1 MGRNVVG
8 KNTSLMFFVIRV
20 VCAVLFLTGS
30 MSFSWGEETKNTLL
44 SVPDLASELL
54 ETVVNISTAQTVD
67 GTEQDDNFS
76 VPIIPPDSLLQ
87 EYFSDFFTPKD
98 GQKDSQFQKVRSLGS
113 GFVID
118 AQKGLI
124 VTNYHVIVDADDIEV
139 NFTDGTKLKAKLL
152 GKDSKT
158 DLALLQVDTG
168 SKKLKAVRFGDSEK
182 ARIGDW
188 VMAIGNPYGFGG
200 SVTVGIISARNRD
213 LNAGPYDNFIQ
224 TDAAINRGNSGGPL
238 FDRNGEVIG
247 INTAIISPSGGSI
260 GIGFA
265 IPSDMALSV
274 INQLRDFGEVRRGW
288 LAIRIQ
294 PVTEDIAKKL
304 KLGKAMGALVAGKI
318 EQEDVD
324 NSQLQTG
331 DVILSL
337 GDTKIK
343 HARDLPRLV
352 AESSQGKVIDVIV
365 LRNGQEKTVQ
375 VKLGRLIETDVN
387 ENSEDT
393 NVKEDTAEKPDDEK
407 NSALSKSV
415 TMEFMGM
422 TLSELAEDLRHRYSI
437 TDKLHGLVVI
447 SVAQNSAADK
457 KRIRVGEVIVDI
469 NQSSV
474 TTIHAAKK
482 RIYKLREAGRKNA
495 LFIVARPDGELRL
508 VTIPMD

>member
-1 MGRNVVG
+1 MDRSIVS
-8 KNTSLMFFVIRV
+8 KNTFLKFFITRV
-20 VCAVLFLTGS
+20 VFCVTLFLSGS
-30 MSFSWGEETKNTLL
+30 VSLSWGAETSKALL
-44 SVPDLASELL
+44 SIPDLASELL
-54 ETVVNISTAQTVD
+54 ETVVNISTAQTVE
-67 GTEQDDNFS
+67 GTEQDANTS
-76 VPIIPPDSLLQ
+76 VPVIPKDSLLE

-118 AQKGLI
+118 AQKGII

-158 DLALLQVDTG
+158 DLALLQVDAG

-247 INTAIISPSGGSI
+247 INTAIVSPSGGSI

-274 INQLRDFGEVRRGW
+274 INQLRDFGEIRRGW

-294 PVTEDIAKKL
+294 PVTEDIAKSL
-304 KLGKAMGALVAGKI
+304 KLDNAVGALVAGKI
-318 EQEDVD
+318 EQTEENNVD

-331 DVILSL
+331 DVILSF
-337 GDTKIK
+337 GNSKIK

-352 AESSQGKVIDVIV
+352 AESSEGKVVDVTI
-365 LRNGQEKTVQ
+365 LRNGQEATVK
-375 VKLGRLIETDVN
+375 VKLGRLIETDPN
-387 ENSEDT
+387 EDT
-393 NVKEDTAEKPDDEK
+393 EEVDDKK
-407 NSALSKSV
+407 NQDLSKNV
-415 TMEFMGM
+415 TMQFMGM
-422 TLSELAEDLRHRYSI
+422 TLSELTEDLRHRYSI
-437 TDKLHGLVVI
+437 SDKLRGLVVT

-469 NQSSV
+469 NQSSI
-474 TTIHAAKK
+474 TTINEAKK
-482 RIYKLREAGRKNA
+482 RIHKLREAGRKNA
-495 LFIVARPDGELRL
+495 LFIVARPDGELRF
-508 VTIPMD
+508 VTLLMD

>member
-1 MGRNVVG
+1 MGRSVVS
-8 KNTSLMFFVIRV
+8 KSKFLKSFITRV
-20 VCAVLFLTGS
+20 VFCVILFLSGS
-30 MSFSWGEETKNTLL
+30 MSLSWGGETDKTLL

-54 ETVVNISTAQTVD
+54 ETVVNISTAQTVE
-67 GTEQDDNFS
+67 GTEQDENTS
-76 VPIIPPDSLLQ
+76 VPVIPKDSLLE
-87 EYFSDFFTPKD
+87 EYFNDFFTPKE
-98 GQKDSQFQKVRSLGS
+98 GEKNSQFQKVRSLGS

-118 AQKGLI
+118 AQKGII

-158 DLALLQVDTG
+158 DLALLQVDVG
-168 SKKLKAVRFGDSEK
+168 RKKLKAVRFGDSEK

-247 INTAIISPSGGSI
+247 INTAIVSPSGGSI

-274 INQLRDFGEVRRGW
+274 INQLRDFGEIRRGW

-294 PVTEDIAKKL
+294 PVTEDIAKSL
-304 KLGKAMGALVAGKI
+304 KLDSAVGALVAGKI
-318 EQEDVD
+318 EQTEENNVD

-331 DVILSL
+331 DVILSF
-337 GDTKIK
+337 GNSKIK

-352 AESSQGKVIDVIV
+352 AESSEGRVVDVII
-365 LRNGQEKTVQ
+365 LRNGQEKTVR
-375 VKLGRLIETDVN
+375 VKLGRLIETDAN
-387 ENSEDT
+387 EDT
-393 NVKEDTAEKPDDEK
+393 EEEVDDKK
-407 NSALSKSV
+407 NNDLPKGV
-415 TMEFMGM
+415 TMQLMGM
-422 TLSELAEDLRHRYSI
+422 TLSELTEDLRHRYSI
-437 TDKLHGLVVI
+437 SDKLRGLVVI

-469 NQSSV
+469 NQSAV
-474 TTIHAAKK
+474 TTIDEAKK
-482 RIYKLREAGRKNA
+482 RLHKLREAGRKNA
-495 LFIVARPDGELRL
+495 LFIVAHPDGELRF

>member
-1 MGRNVVG
+1 MDRSVVS
-8 KNTSLMFFVIRV
+8 KNTFLKFFITRV
-20 VCAVLFLTGS
+20 VFCVTLFLSGS
-30 MSFSWGEETKNTLL
+30 VSLSWGAETSKALL
-44 SVPDLASELL
+44 SIPDLASELL
-54 ETVVNISTAQTVD
+54 ETVVNISTAQTVE
-67 GTEQDDNFS
+67 GTEQDENTA
-76 VPIIPPDSLLQ
+76 VPIIPKDSLLE

-118 AQKGLI
+118 AQRGII

-158 DLALLQVDTG
+158 DLALLQVDAG

-247 INTAIISPSGGSI
+247 INTAIVSPSGGSI

-274 INQLRDFGEVRRGW
+274 INQLRDFGEIRRGW

-294 PVTEDIAKKL
+294 PVTEDIAKSL
-304 KLGKAMGALVAGKI
+304 KLDNAVGALVAGKI
-318 EQEDVD
+318 EQTKENNVD

-331 DVILSL
+331 DIILSF
-337 GDTKIK
+337 GNSKIK

-352 AESSQGKVIDVIV
+352 AESSEGKVVDVTV
-365 LRNGQEKTVQ
+365 LRNGQEETVK
-375 VKLGRLIETDVN
+375 VKLGRLIETDPN
-387 ENSEDT
+387 EDT
-393 NVKEDTAEKPDDEK
+393 EEVDDKK
-407 NSALSKSV
+407 NQDLSKNV
-415 TMEFMGM
+415 TMQFMGM
-422 TLSELAEDLRHRYSI
+422 TLSELTEDLRHRYSI
-437 TDKLHGLVVI
+437 SDKLRGLVVTA
-447 SVAQNSAADK
+447 VAQNSAADK

-469 NQSSV
+469 NQSSI
-474 TTIHAAKK
+474 TTIDEAKR
-482 RIYKLREAGRKNA
+482 RIHKLREAGRKNA
-495 LFIVARPDGELRL
+495 LFIVARPDGELRF
-508 VTIPMD
+508 VTILMD

>member
-1 MGRNVVG
+1 MGKNVVD
-8 KNTSLMFFVIRV
+8 KNTSLKLFVTRFV
-20 VCAVLFLTGS
+20 VCVILFLSGPV
-30 MSFSWGEETKNTLL
+30 SFSWGEETKDIPI
-44 SVPDLASELL
+44 PDLASELL
-54 ETVVNISTAQTVD
+54 ETVVNISIAQTVD
-67 GTEQDDNFS
+67 GTEQDENVS
-76 VPIIPPDSLLQ
+76 VPTIPKDSLLQ

-98 GQKDSQFQKVRSLGS
+98 GQKDSQFQKVHSLGS

-139 NFTDGTKLKAKLL
+139 NFTDGSKLKAKLL

-158 DLALLQVDTG
+158 DLALLQVDAG

-182 ARIGDW
+182 TRIGDW

-238 FDRNGEVIG
+238 FDRSGRVIG

-274 INQLRDFGEVRRGW
+274 INQLRDFGEIRRGW

-294 PVTEDIAKKL
+294 PVTEDIAKSL
-304 KLGKAMGALVAGKI
+304 KLDHAVGALIAGKM
-318 EQEDVD
+318 EQTDVD

-331 DVILSL
+331 DVILSF
-337 GDTKIK
+337 GDIEIK

-352 AESSQGKVIDVIV
+352 AESPEGKVVDVTV
-365 LRNGQEKTVQ
+365 LRDGKKKIVT
-375 VKLGRLIETDVN
+375 VKLGRLIETDTN
-387 ENSEDT
+387 ENTEEKSE
-393 NVKEDTAEKPDDEK
+393 NEE
-407 NSALSKSV
+407 NNALTKSM
-415 TMEFMGM
+415 TMQFMGM
-422 TLSELAEDLRHRYSI
+422 TLSELTEDLRHHYSI
-437 TDKLHGLVVI
+437 TDNKLQGLVVTSI
-447 SVAQNSAADK
+447 VQNGAADK
-457 KRIRVGEVIVDI
+457 KRIRTGEVIVEI

-474 TTIHAAKK
+474 TTIEDAKK
-482 RIYKLREAGRKNA
+482 RIHKLREAGRKNA
-495 LFIVARPDGELRL
+495 LCVIARPDGELRV
-508 VTIPMD
+508 VTIPME

>member
-1 MGRNVVG
+1 MDRSVVS
-8 KNTSLMFFVIRV
+8 KNTFLKSFITKVVFCGIFF
-20 VCAVLFLTGS
+20 LSGS
-30 MSFSWGEETKNTLL
+30 ASFSWGAETSKVLL
-44 SVPDLASELL
+44 SIPDLASELL
-54 ETVVNISTAQTVD
+54 ETVVNISTAQTVE
-67 GTEQDDNFS
+67 GTEQDENAS
-76 VPIIPPDSLLQ
+76 VPVIPKNSLLE

-98 GQKDSQFQKVRSLGS
+98 GQKDGQFQKVRSLGS

-118 AQKGLI
+118 AQKGII

-158 DLALLQVDTG
+158 DLALLQVDAG
-168 SKKLKAVRFGDSEK
+168 NKKLKAVRFGDSKK

-247 INTAIISPSGGSI
+247 INTAIVSPSGGSI

-274 INQLRDFGEVRRGW
+274 INQLRDFGEIRRGW

-294 PVTEDIAKKL
+294 PVTEDIAKSL
-304 KLGKAMGALVAGKI
+304 KLNNAVGALVAGKI
-318 EQEDVD
+318 EHTEENNVD

-331 DVILSL
+331 DVILSF
-337 GDTKIK
+337 GNSKIK

-352 AESSQGKVIDVIV
+352 AESSEGKVMEVTI

-375 VKLGRLIETDVN
+375 VKLGRLIETDAN
-387 ENSEDT
+387 EDT
-393 NVKEDTAEKPDDEK
+393 EEGVDNKK
-407 NSALSKSV
+407 NNDLSKNM
-415 TMEFMGM
+415 TMQFVGM
-422 TLSELAEDLRHRYSI
+422 TLSELTEDLRHRYSI
-437 TDKLHGLVVI
+437 SDKLQGLVVT
-447 SVAQNSAADK
+447 SVTQNSAADK

-474 TTIHAAKK
+474 TTIDEVKK
-482 RIYKLREAGRKNA
+482 RIHKLREAGRKNA
-495 LFIVARPDGELRL
+495 LFIVARPDGELRF
-508 VTIPMD
+508 VTILMD

>member
-1 MGRNVVG
+1 MGRSIVSRNIFL
-8 KNTSLMFFVIRV
+8 KSFITRV
-20 VCAVLFLTGS
+20 VFCVLLFLSGS
-30 MSFSWGEETKNTLL
+30 MRLSWSAETNKALP

-54 ETVVNISTAQTVD
+54 ETVVNISTAQTVE
-67 GTEQDDNFS
+67 GTEQDENTS
-76 VPIIPPDSLLQ
+76 IPVIPKDSLLE
-87 EYFSDFFTPKD
+87 EYFNDFFTPKE
-98 GQKDSQFQKVRSLGS
+98 GEKNSQFQKVRSLGS

-118 AQKGLI
+118 AQKGII

-158 DLALLQVDTG
+158 DLALLQVDAG

-247 INTAIISPSGGSI
+247 INTAIVSPSGGSI

-274 INQLRDFGEVRRGW
+274 INQLREFGEIRRGW

-294 PVTEDIAKKL
+294 PVTEDIAKSLKL
-304 KLGKAMGALVAGKI
+304 KNAVGALVAGKV
-318 EQEDVD
+318 EQTEKNNVD

-331 DVILSL
+331 DVILSF
-337 GDTKIK
+337 GNSKIK
-343 HARDLPRLV
+343 HAHDLPRLV
-352 AESSQGKVIDVIV
+352 AESSEGRVVNVTIF
-365 LRNGQEKTVQ
+365 RNGQEKTVK
-375 VKLGRLIETDVN
+375 VKLGRLIETDDN
-387 ENSEDT
+387 EDT
-393 NVKEDTAEKPDDEK
+393 EEEVDDK
-407 NSALSKSV
+407 KGNDLPKSV
-415 TMEFMGM
+415 TMQLMGM
-422 TLSELAEDLRHRYSI
+422 TLSELTEDLRHRYSI
-437 TDKLHGLVVI
+437 SDKLRGLVVT
-447 SVAQNSAADK
+447 SVTQNSAADK

-469 NQSSV
+469 NQSAI
-474 TTIHAAKK
+474 TTIDEAKK
-482 RIYKLREAGRKNA
+482 RFHKLREAGRKNV
-495 LFIVARPDGELRL
+495 LFIIARPDGELRF

>member
-1 MGRNVVG
+1 MGRNIIG
-8 KNTSLMFFVIRV
+8 KNTSLKFFATRV
-20 VCAVLFLTGS
+20 VVCVVMFLS
-30 MSFSWGEETKNTLL
+30 ASISFSWGEETKNAHLPI
-44 SVPDLASELL
+44 PDLAAELL
-54 ETVVNISTAQTVD
+54 ETVVNISTAQTVQ
-67 GTEQDDNFS
+67 GSEQDEYTS
-76 VPIIPPDSLLQ
+76 VPVIPKDSLLQ

-98 GQKDSQFQKVRSLGS
+98 GQKDSQLQKVRSLGS

-118 AQKGLI
+118 AQRGLI

-158 DLALLQVDTG
+158 DLALLQVDVG
-168 SKKLKAVRFGDSEK
+168 NKKLKAVRFGDSEK

-274 INQLRDFGEVRRGW
+274 INQLRDFGEIRRGW

-294 PVTEDIAKKL
+294 PVTEDIAKSL
-304 KLGKAMGALVAGKI
+304 KLDNAVGALVAGKI
-318 EQEDVD
+318 EQADVD
-324 NSQLQTG
+324 NNQLQDG
-331 DVILSL
+331 DVILSF

-352 AESSQGKVIDVIV
+352 AESPEGKVVDVTV

-375 VKLGRLIETDVN
+375 VKLGRLIETDAN
-387 ENSEDT
+387 EDT
-393 NVKEDTAEKPDDEK
+393 EEESDDEK
-407 NSALSKSV
+407 NSSVSKSV
-415 TMEFMGM
+415 TMQFMGM
-422 TLSELAEDLRHRYSI
+422 TLSELTVDLRHRYSI
-437 TDKLHGLVVI
+437 TDKVQGLVVI
-447 SVAQNSAADK
+447 SVTQNSAADK
-457 KRIRVGEVIVDI
+457 KRIRIGEVIVDI

-474 TTIHAAKK
+474 TTIDEAKK
-482 RIYKLREAGRKNA
+482 RIHKLREAGRKNA
-495 LFIVARPDGELRL
+495 LFVVAQPDGELRF

>member
-1 MGRNVVG
+1 MGRSVVSR
-8 KNTSLMFFVIRV
+8 NTFLKSFITRV
-20 VCAVLFLTGS
+20 VFCVILFLSGS
-30 MSFSWGEETKNTLL
+30 VRLSWGEEINKTLL

-54 ETVVNISTAQTVD
+54 ETVVNISTAQTVE
-67 GTEQDDNFS
+67 GTEQDENTS
-76 VPIIPPDSLLQ
+76 VPVIPKDSLLG
-87 EYFSDFFTPKD
+87 EYFNDFFTPKD
-98 GQKDSQFQKVRSLGS
+98 GQKNSQFQKVRSLGS

-118 AQKGLI
+118 AQKGII

-158 DLALLQVDTG
+158 DLALLQVDAG
-168 SKKLKAVRFGDSEK
+168 IKKLKAVRFGDSEK

-247 INTAIISPSGGSI
+247 VNTAIVSPSGGSI

-274 INQLRDFGEVRRGW
+274 INQLRDFGEIRRGW

-294 PVTEDIAKKL
+294 PVTEDIAKSL
-304 KLGKAMGALVAGKI
+304 KLDNAVGALVAGKI
-318 EQEDVD
+318 EQTEENNVD

-331 DVILSL
+331 DVILSF
-337 GDTKIK
+337 GNSKIK

-352 AESSQGKVIDVIV
+352 AESVEGKVVDVTV
-365 LRNGQEKTVQ
+365 LRNGQEKTVK
-375 VKLGRLIETDVN
+375 VKLGRLIETDA
-387 ENSEDT
+387 SEDT
-393 NVKEDTAEKPDDEK
+393 EEEVDDQK
-407 NSALSKSV
+407 NDDPSKSV
-415 TMEFMGM
+415 TMQLMGM
-422 TLSELAEDLRHRYSI
+422 TLSELTEDLRHCYSI
-437 TDKLHGLVVI
+437 SDKLQGLVVT
-447 SVAQNSAADK
+447 SVAENSAADK

-469 NQSSV
+469 NQSAI
-474 TTIHAAKK
+474 TTIDGAKK
-482 RIYKLREAGRKNA
+482 RFHKLREAGRKNA
-495 LFIVARPDGELRL
+495 LFIVARPDGELRF

>member
-1 MGRNVVG
+1 MDRSVVS
-8 KNTSLMFFVIRV
+8 KNTFLKFFITRV
-20 VCAVLFLTGS
+20 VFCVTLFLSGS
-30 MSFSWGEETKNTLL
+30 GLSWGAETSKALL
-44 SVPDLASELL
+44 SIPDLASELL
-54 ETVVNISTAQTVD
+54 ETVVNISTAQTVE
-67 GTEQDDNFS
+67 GTEQDENTS
-76 VPIIPPDSLLQ
+76 VPVIPKDSLLE

-98 GQKDSQFQKVRSLGS
+98 AQKDSQFQKVRSLGS

-118 AQKGLI
+118 AQKGII

-158 DLALLQVDTG
+158 DLALLQVDAG

-247 INTAIISPSGGSI
+247 INTAIVSPSGGSI

-274 INQLRDFGEVRRGW
+274 INQLRDFGEIRRGW

-294 PVTEDIAKKL
+294 PVTEDIAKSL
-304 KLGKAMGALVAGKI
+304 KLDNAVGALVAGKI
-318 EQEDVD
+318 EQTEENNVD

-331 DVILSL
+331 DVILSF
-337 GDTKIK
+337 GNSKIK

-352 AESSQGKVIDVIV
+352 AESSEGKVVDVTV
-365 LRNGQEKTVQ
+365 LRNGQEETVK
-375 VKLGRLIETDVN
+375 VKLGRLIETDPN
-387 ENSEDT
+387 EDT
-393 NVKEDTAEKPDDEK
+393 EEEVDDKK
-407 NSALSKSV
+407 NQDLSKNV
-415 TMEFMGM
+415 TMQFMGM
-422 TLSELAEDLRHRYSI
+422 TLSELTEDLRHRYSI
-437 TDKLHGLVVI
+437 SDKLRGLVVT

-469 NQSSV
+469 NQSSI
-474 TTIHAAKK
+474 TTIDEAKK
-482 RIYKLREAGRKNA
+482 RIHKLREAGRKNA
-495 LFIVARPDGELRL
+495 LFIVARPDGELRF
-508 VTIPMD
+508 VTLLMD

>member
-1 MGRNVVG
+1 MDGSVVS
-8 KNTSLMFFVIRV
+8 KSKFLKSFITRVIFCV
-20 VCAVLFLTGS
+20 ALFLSGS
-30 MSFSWGEETKNTLL
+30 IGLSWGAETSKGLL
-44 SVPDLASELL
+44 SIPDLASELL
-54 ETVVNISTAQTVD
+54 ETVVNISTAQTVE
-67 GTEQDDNFS
+67 GTEQDENTS
-76 VPIIPPDSLLQ
+76 IPVIPKDSLLE

-118 AQKGLI
+118 AQKGII

-158 DLALLQVDTG
+158 DLALLQVDAG
-168 SKKLKAVRFGDSEK
+168 NKKLKAVRFGDSEK

-247 INTAIISPSGGSI
+247 INTAIVSPSGGSI

-274 INQLRDFGEVRRGW
+274 INQLRDFGEIRRGW

-294 PVTEDIAKKL
+294 PVTEDIAKSL
-304 KLGKAMGALVAGKI
+304 KLGSAVGALVAGKI
-318 EQEDVD
+318 EQTEGNDVD
-324 NSQLQTG
+324 NSQLQIG
-331 DVILSL
+331 DVILSF
-337 GDTKIK
+337 GNSKIK
-343 HARDLPRLV
+343 YARDLPRLV
-352 AESSQGKVIDVIV
+352 AESSEGRVVDVTI
-365 LRNGQEKTVQ
+365 LRNGQEKTVK
-375 VKLGRLIETDVN
+375 VKLGRLIETDAN
-387 ENSEDT
+387 EET
-393 NVKEDTAEKPDDEK
+393 EEEVDDKK
-407 NSALSKSV
+407 NNDLPKSV
-415 TMEFMGM
+415 TMQLMGM
-422 TLSELAEDLRHRYSI
+422 TLSELTEDLRYRYSI
-437 TDKLHGLVVI
+437 SDKLRGLVVT
-447 SVAQNSAADK
+447 SVAQNSAADR
-457 KRIRVGEVIVDI
+457 KRIRIGEVIVDI
-469 NQSSV
+469 NQSAI
-474 TTIHAAKK
+474 TTIDEAKK
-482 RIYKLREAGRKNA
+482 RLHKLREAGRKNA
-495 LFIVARPDGELRL
+495 LFIVARPDGELRF

>member
-1 MGRNVVG
+1 MDSSVVS
-8 KNTSLMFFVIRV
+8 KSEFLKSFITRVIFCV
-20 VCAVLFLTGS
+20 VLFLSGSTGL
-30 MSFSWGEETKNTLL
+30 SWGAETSKGLL
-44 SVPDLASELL
+44 SIPDLAAELL
-54 ETVVNISTAQTVD
+54 ETVVNISTAQTVE
-67 GTEQDDNFS
+67 GTEQDENTS
-76 VPIIPPDSLLQ
+76 VPVIPKDSLLE

-118 AQKGLI
+118 AQKGII

-158 DLALLQVDTG
+158 DLALLQVDAG
-168 SKKLKAVRFGDSEK
+168 NKKLKAVRFGDSEK

-247 INTAIISPSGGSI
+247 INTAIVSPSGGSI

-274 INQLRDFGEVRRGW
+274 INQLRDFGEIRRGW

-294 PVTEDIAKKL
+294 PVTEDIAKSL
-304 KLGKAMGALVAGKI
+304 KLGSAVGALVAGKI
-318 EQEDVD
+318 EQTEGNNVD

-331 DVILSL
+331 DVILSF
-337 GDTKIK
+337 GNSKIK

-352 AESSQGKVIDVIV
+352 AESSEGRVVDVTI
-365 LRNGQEKTVQ
+365 LRNGQEKTVK
-375 VKLGRLIETDVN
+375 VKLGRLIETDAN
-387 ENSEDT
+387 EET
-393 NVKEDTAEKPDDEK
+393 EEEVDDQK
-407 NSALSKSV
+407 NSDLPKSV
-415 TMEFMGM
+415 TMQLMGM
-422 TLSELAEDLRHRYSI
+422 TLSELTEDLRHRYSI
-437 TDKLHGLVVI
+437 SDKLQGLVVT

-457 KRIRVGEVIVDI
+457 KRIRIGEVIVDI
-469 NQSSV
+469 NQSAI
-474 TTIHAAKK
+474 TTIDEAKK
-482 RIYKLREAGRKNA
+482 RLHKLRETGRKNA
-495 LFIVARPDGELRL
+495 LFIVARPDGELRF

>member
-1 MGRNVVG
+1 MDRSIVSRNIFL
-8 KNTSLMFFVIRV
+8 KSFITRV
-20 VCAVLFLTGS
+20 VFCVILFLSGS
-30 MSFSWGEETKNTLL
+30 MRLSWSAEINKTLP

-54 ETVVNISTAQTVD
+54 ETVVNISTAQTVE
-67 GTEQDDNFS
+67 GTEQDENTS
-76 VPIIPPDSLLQ
+76 IPVIPKDSLLE
-87 EYFSDFFTPKD
+87 EYFNDFFTPKE
-98 GQKDSQFQKVRSLGS
+98 GEKNSQFQKVRSLGS

-158 DLALLQVDTG
+158 DLALLQVDAG

-247 INTAIISPSGGSI
+247 INTAIVSPSGGSI

-265 IPSDMALSV
+265 IPSDMALSI
-274 INQLRDFGEVRRGW
+274 INQLRDFGEIRRGW

-294 PVTEDIAKKL
+294 PVTEDIAKSL
-304 KLGKAMGALVAGKI
+304 KLENAVGALVAGKI
-318 EQEDVD
+318 EQTEKNNVD

-331 DVILSL
+331 DVILSF
-337 GDTKIK
+337 GNAKIK

-352 AESSQGKVIDVIV
+352 AESSEGRVVDVTI
-365 LRNGQEKTVQ
+365 LRNGQEKV
-375 VKLGRLIETDVN
+375 VKVRLGRLIETDDN
-387 ENSEDT
+387 EDIEEEVDD
-393 NVKEDTAEKPDDEK
+393 KENNDLP
-407 NSALSKSV
+407 KSV
-415 TMEFMGM
+415 TMQLMGM
-422 TLSELAEDLRHRYSI
+422 TLSELTEDLRHRYSI
-437 TDKLHGLVVI
+437 SDKLRGLVVT

-469 NQSSV
+469 NQSAI
-474 TTIHAAKK
+474 TTIDDAKK
-482 RIYKLREAGRKNA
+482 RFYKLREAGRKNV
-495 LFIVARPDGELRL
+495 LLIVARPDGELRF
-508 VTIPMD
+508 VTIPID

>member
-1 MGRNVVG
+1 MDGSVVSKSG
-8 KNTSLMFFVIRV
+8 FLKSFITRIVFCV
-20 VCAVLFLTGS
+20 VLFLSGS
-30 MSFSWGEETKNTLL
+30 MRLSWGAETSEALL
-44 SVPDLASELL
+44 SIPDLASELL
-54 ETVVNISTAQTVD
+54 ETVVNISTAQTVE
-67 GTEQDDNFS
+67 GTEQDENTL
-76 VPIIPPDSLLQ
+76 VPVIPKDSLLE
-87 EYFSDFFTPKD
+87 EYFNDFFTPKD

-118 AQKGLI
+118 AQKGII

-158 DLALLQVDTG
+158 DLALLQVDAG

-200 SVTVGIISARNRD
+200 SVTIGIISARNRD

-238 FDRNGEVIG
+238 FDRKGEVIG
-247 INTAIISPSGGSI
+247 INTAIVSPSGGSI

-265 IPSDMALSV
+265 IPSDMALSI

-294 PVTEDIAKKL
+294 PVTEDIAKSL
-304 KLGKAMGALVAGKI
+304 KLDKAVGALVAGKI
-318 EQEDVD
+318 EQTEESDVD
-324 NSQLQTG
+324 NSALQTG
-331 DVILSL
+331 DVILSF
-337 GDTKIK
+337 GSFKIK

-352 AESSQGKVIDVIV
+352 AESSEGKVVDVTI
-365 LRNGQEKTVQ
+365 LRNGQEKTVK
-375 VKLGRLIETDVN
+375 VKLGHLIETDTNTN
-387 ENSEDT
+387 EET
-393 NVKEDTAEKPDDEK
+393 EEEVDDKK
-407 NSALSKSV
+407 NNDLPKNV
-415 TMEFMGM
+415 TMQLMGM
-422 TLSELAEDLRHRYSI
+422 TLSELTEDLHHHYSI
-437 TDKLHGLVVI
+437 SDKLQGLVVT
-447 SVAQNSAADK
+447 SVVQNSAADR

-469 NQSSV
+469 NQSAV
-474 TTIHAAKK
+474 TSIDEAKK
-482 RIYKLREAGRKNA
+482 RLHKLREAGRKNA
-495 LFIVARPDGELRL
+495 LFIVARPDGELRF

>member
-1 MGRNVVG
+1 MGRNTFL
-8 KNTSLMFFVIRV
+8 KFFATKIV
-20 VCAVLFLTGS
+20 VCVVLFLLTS
-30 MSFSWGEETKNTLL
+30 ISFSWGEETKNTHLPI
-44 SVPDLASELL
+44 PDLAAELL
-54 ETVVNISTAQTVD
+54 ETVVNISTAQIVE
-67 GTEQDDNFS
+67 GTEQDEYTS
-76 VPIIPPDSLLQ
+76 VPVIPKDSLLQ
-87 EYFSDFFTPKD
+87 EYFSDFFTPKN
-98 GQKDSQFQKVRSLGS
+98 GQKDSQFQKVPSLGS

-158 DLALLQVDTG
+158 DLALLQVDAG
-168 SKKLKAVRFGDSEK
+168 NKKLKAVRFGDSEK

-224 TDAAINRGNSGGPL
+224 TDAAINRGSSGGPL

-274 INQLRDFGEVRRGW
+274 INQLRDFGEIRRGW

-294 PVTEDIAKKL
+294 PVTEDIAKSL
-304 KLGKAMGALVAGKI
+304 KLDDAVGALVAGKI
-318 EQEDVD
+318 EQANVD
-324 NSQLQTG
+324 NSQLQDG
-331 DVILSL
+331 DVILSF
-337 GDTKIK
+337 GDAKIK

-352 AESSQGKVIDVIV
+352 AESPEGKVVDVTV
-365 LRNGQEKTVQ
+365 FRDGQEKTVQ
-375 VKLGRLIETDVN
+375 VKLGRLIETDAN
-387 ENSEDT
+387 ENTEEES
-393 NVKEDTAEKPDDEK
+393 DDEK
-407 NSALSKSV
+407 NSSVSKSMTV
-415 TMEFMGM
+415 QFMGM
-422 TLSELAEDLRHRYSI
+422 TLSELTADLRHRYSI
-437 TDKLHGLVVI
+437 TDKVRGLVVT
-447 SVAQNSAADK
+447 SVTQNSAADK
-457 KRIRVGEVIVDI
+457 KRIRIGEVIVDI

-474 TTIHAAKK
+474 TTIDEAKK
-482 RIYKLREAGRKNA
+482 RIHKLREAGRKNA
-495 LFIVARPDGELRL
+495 LCIVAQPDGELRF
-508 VTIPMD
+508 VTIPID

>member
-1 MGRNVVG
+1 MGKNIRD
-8 KNTSLMFFVIRV
+8 KNTSLKRFAIGAAISV
-20 VCAVLFLTGS
+20 VLF
-30 MSFSWGEETKNTLL
+30 FSGLMNCWSREGVYETTPL
-44 SVPDLASELL
+44 SIPDLAAELL

-67 GTEQDDNFS
+67 GTEQDELTS
-76 VPIIPPDSLLQ
+76 VPVIPKDSLLQ
-87 EYFSDFFTPKD
+87 EYFSDFFTPED
-98 GQKDSQFQKVRSLGS
+98 GKGSQYQKVRSLGS

-118 AQKGLI
+118 ARRGLI

-158 DLALLQVDTG
+158 DLALLQVEVG
-168 SKKLKAVRFGDSEK
+168 RKKLKAVRFADSEK

-188 VMAIGNPYGFGG
+188 VMAIGNPYGFGS

-274 INQLRDFGEVRRGW
+274 INQLRDFGEIRRGW

-294 PVTEDIAKKL
+294 PVTEGIAKSL
-304 KLGKAMGALVAGKI
+304 KLENPVGALVAGKM
-318 EQEDVD
+318 EQTDVD
-324 NSQLQTG
+324 NSQLHIG
-331 DVILSL
+331 DIILSF
-337 GDTKIK
+337 GSAQIK

-352 AESSQGKVIDVIV
+352 AESQEGKVVDVTV
-365 LRNGQEKTVQ
+365 LRNGQEKTVK
-375 VKLGRLIETDVN
+375 VKLGRLIETDAN
-387 ENSEDT
+387 EDT
-393 NVKEDTAEKPDDEK
+393 VEESDDEK
-407 NSALSKSV
+407 SGALSKSV
-415 TMEFMGM
+415 TMQFMGM
-422 TLSELAEDLRHRYSI
+422 TLSELTADLRQRYSI
-437 TDKLHGLVVI
+437 TDKLRGLVVT

-457 KRIRVGEVIVDI
+457 KRIRAGEVIVDI
-469 NQSSV
+469 NQSAV
-474 TTIHAAKK
+474 TTIDQAQK
-482 RIYKLREAGRKNA
+482 RVHKLREAGRKNA
-495 LFIVARPDGELRL
+495 LFIVARPDGELRF
-508 VTIPMD
+508 VTLPMD

>member
-1 MGRNVVG
+1 MGRNIIG
-8 KNTSLMFFVIRV
+8 KNTSLKFFATRV
-20 VCAVLFLTGS
+20 VVCVVMFLS
-30 MSFSWGEETKNTLL
+30 ASISFSWGEETKNAHLPI
-44 SVPDLASELL
+44 PDLAAELL
-54 ETVVNISTAQTVD
+54 ETVVNISTAQTVQ
-67 GTEQDDNFS
+67 GSEQDEYTS
-76 VPIIPPDSLLQ
+76 VPVIPKDSLLQ

-98 GQKDSQFQKVRSLGS
+98 GQKDSQLQKVRSLGS

-118 AQKGLI
+118 AQRGLI

-158 DLALLQVDTG
+158 DLALLQVDAG
-168 SKKLKAVRFGDSEK
+168 NKKLKAVRFGDSEK

-274 INQLRDFGEVRRGW
+274 INQLRDFGEIRRGW

-294 PVTEDIAKKL
+294 PVTEDIAKSL
-304 KLGKAMGALVAGKI
+304 KLDNAVGALVAGKI
-318 EQEDVD
+318 EQADVD
-324 NSQLQTG
+324 NSQLQDG
-331 DVILSL
+331 DVILSF

-352 AESSQGKVIDVIV
+352 AESREGKVVDVTV

-375 VKLGRLIETDVN
+375 VKLGRLIETDAN
-387 ENSEDT
+387 EDT
-393 NVKEDTAEKPDDEK
+393 EEESDDEK
-407 NSALSKSV
+407 NSSVSKSV
-415 TMEFMGM
+415 TMQFMGM
-422 TLSELAEDLRHRYSI
+422 TLSELTVDLRHRYSI
-437 TDKLHGLVVI
+437 TDKVQGLVVI
-447 SVAQNSAADK
+447 SVTQNSAADK
-457 KRIRVGEVIVDI
+457 KRIRIGEVIVDI

-474 TTIHAAKK
+474 TTIDEAKK
-482 RIYKLREAGRKNA
+482 RIHKLREAGRKNA
-495 LFIVARPDGELRL
+495 LFVVAQPDGELRF

>member
-1 MGRNVVG
+1 MGRNVISE
-8 KNTSLMFFVIRV
+8 NTSIKCFLIKVFVSV
-20 VCAVLFLTGS
+20 LLFLLGS
-30 MSFSWGEETKNTLL
+30 MNLSWAWETKNISL
-44 SVPDLASELL
+44 SVPDLAAQLL

-67 GTEQDDNFS
+67 GTEQDEHTS
-76 VPIIPPDSLLQ
+76 VPVIPEDSLLQ
-87 EYFSDFFTPKD
+87 EYFTDFFSPKD
-98 GQKDSQFQKVRSLGS
+98 DQKESQFQKVRSLGS

-158 DLALLQVDTG
+158 DLALLQVDVG

-247 INTAIISPSGGSI
+247 INTAIVSPSGGSI

-274 INQLRDFGEVRRGW
+274 INQLRDFGEIRRGW

-294 PVTEDIAKKL
+294 PVTEDIAKSL
-304 KLGKAMGALVAGKI
+304 KLDNPVGALVAGKM
-318 EQEDVD
+318 EQTDVD
-324 NSQLQTG
+324 NSQLQIG
-331 DVILSL
+331 DIILCF
-337 GDTKIK
+337 GNAKIK

-352 AESSQGKVIDVIV
+352 AESLEGKVVDVTV
-365 LRNGQEKTVQ
+365 LRNGQEKTVK
-375 VKLGRLIETDVN
+375 VKLGRLIETDTN
-387 ENSEDT
+387 ENMVEESD
-393 NVKEDTAEKPDDEK
+393 NEK
-407 NSALSKSV
+407 SGSVSKSK
-415 TMEFMGM
+415 TMQFMGM
-422 TLSELAEDLRHRYSI
+422 TLSELTAGLRQHYSI
-437 TDKLHGLVVI
+437 TDKIQGLVVT
-447 SVAQNSAADK
+447 SVAKNSAADK
-457 KRIRVGEVIVDI
+457 KRIRTGEVIVDI
-469 NQSSV
+469 NQSTV
-474 TTIHAAKK
+474 TTLDEAKRRIH
-482 RIYKLREAGRKNA
+482 KLREAGRKNA
-495 LFIVARPDGELRL
+495 LFIIARPDGELRF

>member
-8 KNTSLMFFVIRV
+8 KSASLVFFATRV
-20 VCAVLFLTGS
+20 VVCVLLFLSGS
-30 MSFSWGEETKNTLL
+30 ISLSWGEETKNKPL
-44 SVPDLASELL
+44 SVPDLAAELL
-54 ETVVNISTAQTVD
+54 ETVVNISIAQTVD
-67 GTEQDDNFS
+67 GTEQDEHTP
-76 VPIIPPDSLLQ
+76 VPVIPKDSLLQ
-87 EYFSDFFTPKD
+87 EYFSDFFAPKD
-98 GQKDSQFQKVRSLGS
+98 GQKGSQFQKVHSLGS

-118 AQKGLI
+118 AQRGLI

-158 DLALLQVDTG
+158 DLALLQVDAR

-182 ARIGDW
+182 ARIGDF

-274 INQLRDFGEVRRGW
+274 INQLRDFGEIRRGW

-294 PVTEDIAKKL
+294 PVTEDIAKSL
-304 KLGKAMGALVAGKI
+304 KLDNAVGALVAGKI
-318 EQEDVD
+318 EQVNVD
-324 NSQLQTG
+324 NSQLQIG
-331 DVILSL
+331 DVILSF
-337 GDTKIK
+337 GNAEIK

-352 AESSQGKVIDVIV
+352 AESPEGKVVNVTV
-365 LRNGQEKTVQ
+365 LRNGQKKTVK
-375 VKLGRLIETDVN
+375 VKLGRLIETEEN
-387 ENSEDT
+387 ENTEEEA
-393 NVKEDTAEKPDDEK
+393 NDEK
-407 NSALSKSV
+407 DSALSKSV
-415 TMEFMGM
+415 SMQFMGM
-422 TLSELAEDLRHRYSI
+422 TLSELTVDLRHHYSI
-437 TDKLHGLVVI
+437 TDKIRGLVVTSI
-447 SVAQNSAADK
+447 AKNSAADK
-457 KRIRVGEVIVDI
+457 KRIRIGEVIVDI
-469 NQSSV
+469 NQSSIA
-474 TTIHAAKK
+474 TIDEAKK
-482 RIYKLREAGRKNA
+482 RLHKLREAGRKNA
-495 LFIVARPDGELRL
+495 LFIVAQPDGELRF

>member
-8 KNTSLMFFVIRV
+8 KNTPLRFFITRV
-20 VCAVLFLTGS
+20 VFCVALFLFS
-30 MSFSWGEETKNTLL
+30 SSSLSWGDEIKNTPL
-44 SVPDLASELL
+44 SVPDLAAELL
-54 ETVVNISTAQTVD
+54 ETVVNISIAQTVD
-67 GTEQDDNFS
+67 GTEQDEHTS
-76 VPIIPPDSLLQ
+76 VPTIPKDSLLE

-118 AQKGLI
+118 AQRGLI

-158 DLALLQVDTG
+158 DLAILQVDAG
-168 SKKLKAVRFGDSEK
+168 RKKLKAVRFGDSEK

-238 FDRNGEVIG
+238 FDRNGKVIG

-265 IPSDMALSV
+265 IPSEMALSV
-274 INQLRDFGEVRRGW
+274 INQLRDFGEMRRGW
-288 LAIRIQ
+288 LALRIQ
-294 PVTEDIAKKL
+294 PVTDDIAKSL
-304 KLGKAMGALVAGKI
+304 KLEKAVGALVAGKI
-318 EQEDVD
+318 EHADVD

-331 DVILSL
+331 DVILYF
-337 GDTKIK
+337 GNAKIK
-343 HARDLPRLV
+343 YARDLPRLV
-352 AESSQGKVIDVIV
+352 AESPEGKVVDVTV
-365 LRNGQEKTVQ
+365 LRDGQEQRVK
-375 VKLGRLIETDVN
+375 VKLGRLIETDAN
-387 ENSEDT
+387 ENAIEESD
-393 NVKEDTAEKPDDEK
+393 NDKSDAV
-407 NSALSKSV
+407 SKSV
-415 TMEFMGM
+415 TMHFMGM
-422 TLSELAEDLRHRYSI
+422 TLSELTTDLRHRYSI
-437 TDKLHGLVVI
+437 TDKLRGLVVT
-447 SVAQNSAADK
+447 SVVQNSAADK
-457 KRIRVGEVIVDI
+457 KRIRIGEVIVDI
-469 NQSSV
+469 NQSAV
-474 TTIHAAKK
+474 TTIDEVKK
-482 RIYKLREAGRKNA
+482 RLHKLREAGRKNA
-495 LFIVARPDGELRL
+495 LFLVARPDGELRL

>member
-1 MGRNVVG
+1 MGRNVIG
-8 KNTSLMFFVIRV
+8 KNTFLKLFVPRV
-20 VCAVLFLTGS
+20 VVCVFLFLSGAIS
-30 MSFSWGEETKNTLL
+30 VSWGEEKNTLFPI
-44 SVPDLASELL
+44 PDLAAELL
-54 ETVVNISTAQTVD
+54 ETVVNISTEQTVE
-67 GTEQDDNFS
+67 GTEQDEHTS
-76 VPIIPPDSLLQ
+76 VPVIPDDSLLQ
-87 EYFSDFFTPKD
+87 EYFNDFFSPKD
-98 GQKDSQFQKVRSLGS
+98 GKKDGQFRKVRSLGS

-124 VTNYHVIVDADDIEV
+124 VTNYHVIVDADEIEV

-152 GKDSKT
+152 GRDSKT
-158 DLALLQVDTG
+158 DLALLQVDPRR
-168 SKKLKAVRFGDSEK
+168 KKLKAVRFGDSEK

-274 INQLRDFGEVRRGW
+274 INQLRDFGEIRRGW

-294 PVTEDIAKKL
+294 PVTEDIAKSL
-304 KLGKAMGALVAGKI
+304 KLDSAVGALVAGKM

-324 NSQLQTG
+324 NSQLQDG
-331 DVILSL
+331 DVILFF
-337 GDTKIK
+337 GDTEIK

-352 AESSQGKVIDVIV
+352 AESTEGKVVDVTV
-365 LRNGQEKTVQ
+365 LRDGQKKTVQ
-375 VKLGRLIETDVN
+375 VKLGRLIETDAN
-387 ENSEDT
+387 ENTQEESDDDKSDT
-393 NVKEDTAEKPDDEK
+393 
-407 NSALSKSV
+407 SSKSV
-415 TMEFMGM
+415 TMQFMGM
-422 TLSELAEDLRHRYSI
+422 TLSELTADLRQHYSI
-437 TDKLHGLVVI
+437 TDKLQGLVVT

-457 KRIRVGEVIVDI
+457 KHIRIGEVIVDI

-474 TTIHAAKK
+474 TTIEEAKK
-482 RIYKLREAGRKNA
+482 RIHKLREAGRKNA
-495 LFIVARPDGELRL
+495 LFIVARADGELRF
-508 VTIPMD
+508 VTIPID

>member
-1 MGRNVVG
+1 MGRSIVSRNIFL
-8 KNTSLMFFVIRV
+8 KFFITRV
-20 VCAVLFLTGS
+20 VFCVILFLSGS
-30 MSFSWGEETKNTLL
+30 MRLSWSAEINKTLP

-54 ETVVNISTAQTVD
+54 ETVVNISTAQTVE
-67 GTEQDDNFS
+67 GTEQDENTS
-76 VPIIPPDSLLQ
+76 IPVIPKDSLLE
-87 EYFSDFFTPKD
+87 EYFNDFFTPKE
-98 GQKDSQFQKVRSLGS
+98 GEKNSQFQKVRSLGS

-139 NFTDGTKLKAKLL
+139 NFTDGAKLKAKLL

-158 DLALLQVDTG
+158 DLALLQVDAG

-247 INTAIISPSGGSI
+247 INTAIVSPSGGSI

-265 IPSDMALSV
+265 IPSDMALSI
-274 INQLRDFGEVRRGW
+274 INQLRDFGEIRRGW

-294 PVTEDIAKKL
+294 PVTEDIAKSL
-304 KLGKAMGALVAGKI
+304 KLENAVGALVAGKI
-318 EQEDVD
+318 EQMEKNNVD

-331 DVILSL
+331 DVILSF
-337 GDTKIK
+337 GNAKIK

-352 AESSQGKVIDVIV
+352 AESSEGSVVDVTI
-365 LRNGQEKTVQ
+365 LRNGQEKI
-375 VKLGRLIETDVN
+375 VKVTLGRLIETDDN
-387 ENSEDT
+387 EDT
-393 NVKEDTAEKPDDEK
+393 EEEVDDKENNDLP
-407 NSALSKSV
+407 KSV
-415 TMEFMGM
+415 TMQLMGM
-422 TLSELAEDLRHRYSI
+422 TLSELTEDLRHRYSI
-437 TDKLHGLVVI
+437 SDKLRGLVVT
-447 SVAQNSAADK
+447 SVTQNSTADK

-469 NQSSV
+469 NQSAI
-474 TTIHAAKK
+474 TTIDDAKK
-482 RIYKLREAGRKNA
+482 RFYKLREAGRKNV
-495 LFIVARPDGELRL
+495 LLIVARPDGELRF

>member
-1 MGRNVVG
+1 MGRSVIS
-8 KNTSLMFFVIRV
+8 KNTSLKIFATRV
-20 VCAVLFLTGS
+20 VVCVVLFLSGS
-30 MSFSWGEETKNTLL
+30 ISLSWGEGTKNTLL
-44 SVPDLASELL
+44 SVPDLAAELL

-67 GTEQDDNFS
+67 GTEQDEYTS
-76 VPIIPPDSLLQ
+76 VPVIPKDSLLQ

-98 GQKDSQFQKVRSLGS
+98 GQKGSQFQKVRSLGS

-118 AQKGLI
+118 AQRGLI

-158 DLALLQVDTG
+158 DLALLQVDAG

-274 INQLRDFGEVRRGW
+274 INQLRDFGEIRRGW

-294 PVTEDIAKKL
+294 PVTEDIAESL
-304 KLGKAMGALVAGKI
+304 KLDNAVGALVAGKI
-318 EQEDVD
+318 EHADVD
-324 NSQLQTG
+324 NSQLQDG
-331 DVILSL
+331 DVILFF
-337 GDTKIK
+337 GNTKIK

-352 AESSQGKVIDVIV
+352 AESSEGKVVDVTV
-365 LRNGQEKTVQ
+365 LRNGQKKTVK
-375 VKLGRLIETDVN
+375 VKLGRLIETDAN
-387 ENSEDT
+387 ENTE
-393 NVKEDTAEKPDDEK
+393 KESNDEK
-407 NSALSKSV
+407 SSAVSKSV
-415 TMEFMGM
+415 TMQFMGM
-422 TLSELAEDLRHRYSI
+422 TLSELTEDLRHRYSI
-437 TDKLHGLVVI
+437 TDKLRGLVVT

-457 KRIRVGEVIVDI
+457 KRIRIGEVIVDI

-474 TTIHAAKK
+474 TTIDEAKK
-482 RIYKLREAGRKNA
+482 RIHKLREAGRKNA
-495 LFIVARPDGELRL
+495 LFIVARPDGEIRL
-508 VTIPMD
+508 VTILID

>member
-1 MGRNVVG
+1 M
-8 KNTSLMFFVIRV
+8 
-20 VCAVLFLTGS
+20 
-30 MSFSWGEETKNTLL
+30 SWGAETSKVLL
-44 SVPDLASELL
+44 SIPDLASELL
-54 ETVVNISTAQTVD
+54 ETVVNISTAQTVE
-67 GTEQDDNFS
+67 GTEQDENTS
-76 VPIIPPDSLLQ
+76 IPIIPKDSLLE

-98 GQKDSQFQKVRSLGS
+98 GQKDSQFQKVRFLGS

-118 AQKGLI
+118 AQKGII
-124 VTNYHVIVDADDIEV
+124 VTNYHVIADADDIEI

-158 DLALLQVDTG
+158 DLALLQVDAG
-168 SKKLKAVRFGDSEK
+168 SKKLKAVRFGDSERV
-182 ARIGDW
+182 RIGDW

-247 INTAIISPSGGSI
+247 INTAIVSPSGGSI

-294 PVTEDIAKKL
+294 PVTEDIAKSL
-304 KLGKAMGALVAGKI
+304 KLDNAVGALVAGKI
-318 EQEDVD
+318 EQEEGNNVD

-331 DVILSL
+331 DVILSF
-337 GDTKIK
+337 GNSKIK

-352 AESSQGKVIDVIV
+352 AESSEGKVVNITV
-365 LRNGQEKTVQ
+365 LRNGQEKTVE
-375 VKLGRLIETDVN
+375 VKLGRLIETDAN
-387 ENSEDT
+387 EETEEEINNKKNNDLSESMT
-393 NVKEDTAEKPDDEK
+393 VQF
-407 NSALSKSV
+407 L
-415 TMEFMGM
+415 GM
-422 TLSELAEDLRHRYSI
+422 TLSELTEDLRHHYSI
-437 TDKLHGLVVI
+437 SDKLRGLVVT

-457 KRIRVGEVIVDI
+457 KRIRVGEVIIDL

-474 TTIHAAKK
+474 TTINEAKK
-482 RIYKLREAGRKNA
+482 RIHKLRESGRKNA
-495 LFIVARPDGELRL
+495 LFIVARPDGELRF
-508 VTIPMD
+508 VTILMD

>member
-1 MGRNVVG
+1 MSRNIVD
-8 KNTSLMFFVIRV
+8 KNTSLKFFVTRV
-20 VCAVLFLTGS
+20 VVCVVLLLSGS
-30 MSFSWGEETKNTLL
+30 ISLSWGEDTKDAGL
-44 SVPDLASELL
+44 SISDLAAELL
-54 ETVVNISTAQTVD
+54 ETVVNISIAQTVD
-67 GTEQDDNFS
+67 GTEQDEHTA
-76 VPIIPPDSLLQ
+76 VPVIPKDSLLQ

-98 GQKDSQFQKVRSLGS
+98 GRKDSQFQKIRSLGS

-118 AQKGLI
+118 AQRGLI

-158 DLALLQVDTG
+158 DLALLQVDAG
-168 SKKLKAVRFGDSEK
+168 NRKLKAVRFGESEK

-274 INQLRDFGEVRRGW
+274 INQLRDFGEIRRGW
-288 LAIRIQ
+288 LAIHIQ
-294 PVTEDIAKKL
+294 PVTEDIAKSL
-304 KLGKAMGALVAGKI
+304 KLDSAVGALVAGKM
-318 EQEDVD
+318 EQADVD
-324 NSQLQTG
+324 NSQLKTG
-331 DVILSL
+331 DIILAF
-337 GDTKIK
+337 GNAKIK

-352 AESSQGKVIDVIV
+352 AESPEGKVVDVTV
-365 LRNGQEKTVQ
+365 LRNKQKKIVK
-375 VKLGRLIETDVN
+375 VKLGRLIETDENTEEESDN
-387 ENSEDT
+387 EKGS
-393 NVKEDTAEKPDDEK
+393 VA
-407 NSALSKSV
+407 SKSV
-415 TMEFMGM
+415 TMQFMGM
-422 TLSELAEDLRHRYSI
+422 TLSQLTEDLRHRYLI
-437 TDKLHGLVVI
+437 TDKLQGLVVT

-457 KRIRVGEVIVDI
+457 KRIRLGEVIVEI

-474 TTIHAAKK
+474 TTVDEAKK
-482 RIYKLREAGRKNA
+482 RIHKLREAGRKNA
-495 LFIVARPDGELRL
+495 LFIVSQPNGELRF
-508 VTIPMD
+508 VTVPMD